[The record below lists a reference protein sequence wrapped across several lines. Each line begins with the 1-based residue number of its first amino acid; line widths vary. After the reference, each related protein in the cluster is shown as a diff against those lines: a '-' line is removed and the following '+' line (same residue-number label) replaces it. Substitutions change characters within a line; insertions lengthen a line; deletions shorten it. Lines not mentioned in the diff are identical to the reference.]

1 MILTYGSYVLC
12 MRVRHVEGAMLK
24 EWLKTGRQL
33 KIAILTAV
41 AIVLLP
47 LTVVVVFIYVT
58 YKSIESMIDA
68 DERMK

>member
-1 MILTYGSYVLC
+1 
-12 MRVRHVEGAMLK
+12 MLK